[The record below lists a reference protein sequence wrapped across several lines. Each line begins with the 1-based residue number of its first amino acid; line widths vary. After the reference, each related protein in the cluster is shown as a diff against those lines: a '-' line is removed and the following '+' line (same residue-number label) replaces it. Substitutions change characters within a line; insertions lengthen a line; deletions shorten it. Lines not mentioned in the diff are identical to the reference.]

1 MNIETLVNQSVKVP
15 FTSTGNTTG
24 LTTFPDLLLVKNGVS
39 TPFTTTYAELGS
51 GLYVATF
58 TPTSTGTYSFFI
70 QGRIQAIVNV
80 VSKTILTFLQNLE
93 DVSMGSWEWDKNT
106 TILTFVRQDGTTLA
120 TFNVTDDLATASRE
134 RV

>member
-39 TPFTTTYAELGS
+39 TPFATTYAELGS